1 MNWYQR
7 YCRLMST
14 IEGSVLA
21 IGLAVMLGITFCNIV
36 GRKFLSTSWAFT
48 EEVTCALF
56 LLVTLVGAAMAAR
69 RGAHLGLSIVTDL
82 LPKTYQM
89 AIRMFVAAAGLL
101 FSWLMVTN
109 GIEMVMGEI
118 ATNMRTPALGW
129 PEWWFGAFV
138 PVGGLFMGL
147 EFINFAIKS
156 LYPEF
161 SSEQIGGQKS

>member
-1 MNWYQR
+1 M
-7 YCRLMST
+7 

-21 IGLAVMLGITFCNIV
+21 VGLAVMLAITFCNIV

-69 RGAHLGLSIVTDL
+69 HGAHLGLSVVTDL
-82 LPKTYQM
+82 LPARCQKP
-89 AIRMFVAAAGLL
+89 IRLFVAATGLL

-109 GIEMVMGEI
+109 GIEMVLGEI
-118 ATNMRTPALGW
+118 TTNMRTPALGW

-138 PVGGLFMGL
+138 PVGSLFMGL
-147 EFINFAIKS
+147 EFINYAINS
-156 LYPEF
+156 LCPEVAK
-161 SSEQIGGQKS
+161 EKDGGKNS